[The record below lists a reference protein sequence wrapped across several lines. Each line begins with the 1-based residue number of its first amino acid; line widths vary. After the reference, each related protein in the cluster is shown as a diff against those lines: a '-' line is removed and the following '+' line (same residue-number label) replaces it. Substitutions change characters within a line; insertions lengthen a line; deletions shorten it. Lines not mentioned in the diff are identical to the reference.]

1 MKDIKKNIMKKYI
14 YLGVIS
20 AWLLAGACE
29 SDLEKVHYQE
39 ALSQSAE
46 LAPLQASYVL
56 EGEKSN
62 YPAIRVTWTRP
73 QVNYPASVT
82 TDLQM
87 DLGIHAFANP
97 VTLASTKTDSVY
109 TISVG
114 DLNQAM
120 LKLISSNGKEVT
132 ATKVIFRLVSTL
144 SADVSPLVSNV
155 VTTTIT
161 PYEE

>member
-20 AWLLAGACE
+20 ALMLTGACE
-29 SDLEKVHYQE
+29 SDLGKEHYQE
-39 ALSQSAE
+39 ALSQPAE

-62 YPAIRVTWTRP
+62 DPAIRFTWTRP

-87 DLGIHAFANP
+87 DLSNHGFANA
-97 VTLASTKTDSVY
+97 VTLASTKTDSIY

-120 LKLISSNGKEVT
+120 LKLISSNGQEVT

-155 VTTTIT
+155 VSTTVT

>member
-1 MKDIKKNIMKKYI
+1 MKDIKKNVMKKYI
-14 YLGVIS
+14 YVGAVL
-20 AWLLAGACE
+20 ALLLAGACE
-29 SDLEKVHYQE
+29 SDLEKVHYKE
-39 ALSQSAE
+39 SFSQPAE

-56 EGEKSN
+56 DAQKSN
-62 YPAIRVTWTRP
+62 DPAIRFIWTRP
-73 QVNYPASVT
+73 QVNYSASVT

-87 DLGIHAFANP
+87 DLAIHAFANP

-120 LKLISSNGKEVT
+120 LKLISNGGQKVT
-132 ATKVIFRLVSTL
+132 GTKVIFRLVSSL
-144 SADVSPLVSNV
+144 STDVFPLVSNV
-155 VTTTIT
+155 VSTTIT

>member
-1 MKDIKKNIMKKYI
+1 MKDIKKNVMKKYI
-14 YLGVIS
+14 YLGAIS
-20 AWLLAGACE
+20 TLLLTGACE

-39 ALSQSAE
+39 SLSQPAE
-46 LAPLQASYVL
+46 LSPLQASYVL
-56 EGEKSN
+56 DAQKSN
-62 YPAIRVTWTRP
+62 DPAIRFTWTRP

-87 DLGIHAFANP
+87 DLGIHAFAHP
-97 VTLASTKTDSVY
+97 VILASTKTDSIY
-109 TISVG
+109 TVSVG

-120 LKLISSNGKEVT
+120 LKLISNNGQEVT

-155 VTTTIT
+155 VSTTVT

>member
-20 AWLLAGACE
+20 ALMLTGACE

-62 YPAIRVTWTRP
+62 DPAIRFTWTRP

-87 DLGIHAFANP
+87 DLGIHAFAHP

-120 LKLISSNGKEVT
+120 LKLINSNGQEVT

-155 VTTTIT
+155 VSTTVT

>member
-1 MKDIKKNIMKKYI
+1 MKDIKKNVMKKYI
-14 YLGVIS
+14 YLCAMS
-20 AWLLAGACE
+20 ALMLTGACE
-29 SDLEKVHYQE
+29 SDLGKVHYQE
-39 ALSQSAE
+39 ALSQPAE

-62 YPAIRVTWTRP
+62 DPAIRFTWARP

-87 DLGIHAFANP
+87 DLSNHGFANA
-97 VTLASTKTDSVY
+97 VTLASTKTDSIY

-120 LKLISSNGKEVT
+120 LKLISGNGQEVT

-155 VTTTIT
+155 VSTTIT
-161 PYEE
+161 PYGE

>member
-20 AWLLAGACE
+20 ALMLTGACE

-39 ALSQSAE
+39 ALSQPAE

-62 YPAIRVTWTRP
+62 DPAIRFTWTRP

-87 DLGIHAFANP
+87 DLSNHGFANA
-97 VTLASTKTDSVY
+97 VTLASTKTDSIY

-120 LKLISSNGKEVT
+120 LKLINSNGQEVT

-155 VTTTIT
+155 VSTTIT
-161 PYEE
+161 PYGE

>member
-20 AWLLAGACE
+20 ALMLTGACE
-29 SDLEKVHYQE
+29 SDLGKEHYQE
-39 ALSQSAE
+39 ALSQPAE

-62 YPAIRVTWTRP
+62 DPAIRFTWTRP

-87 DLGIHAFANP
+87 DLSNHGFANA
-97 VTLASTKTDSVY
+97 VTLASTKTDSIY

-120 LKLISSNGKEVT
+120 LKLINSNGQEVT

-155 VTTTIT
+155 VSTTVT

>member
-20 AWLLAGACE
+20 ALMLTGACE
-29 SDLEKVHYQE
+29 SDLGKEHYQE
-39 ALSQSAE
+39 ALSQPAE

-62 YPAIRVTWTRP
+62 DPAIRFTWTRP

-87 DLGIHAFANP
+87 DLSNHGFANA
-97 VTLASTKTDSVY
+97 VTLASTKTDSIY

-120 LKLISSNGKEVT
+120 LKLINSNGQEVT

-155 VTTTIT
+155 VSTTIT
-161 PYEE
+161 PYGE

>member
-20 AWLLAGACE
+20 ALMLTGACE

-39 ALSQSAE
+39 ALSQPAK

-62 YPAIRVTWTRP
+62 DPAIRFTWTRP

-87 DLGIHAFANP
+87 DLSNHGFANA
-97 VTLASTKTDSVY
+97 VTLASTKTDSIY

-120 LKLISSNGKEVT
+120 LKLINSNGQEVT

-155 VTTTIT
+155 VSTTIT
-161 PYEE
+161 PYGE

>member
-14 YLGVIS
+14 YLGAIS

-56 EGEKSN
+56 EGEKSKD
-62 YPAIRVTWTRP
+62 PAIRFTWTRP

-155 VTTTIT
+155 VATTIT

>member
-20 AWLLAGACE
+20 ALVLTGACE
-29 SDLEKVHYQE
+29 SDLGKVHYQE
-39 ALSQSAE
+39 ALSQPAE

-62 YPAIRVTWTRP
+62 DPAIRFTWTRS

-87 DLGIHAFANP
+87 DLSNHGFANA
-97 VTLASTKTDSVY
+97 VTLASTKTDSIY

-120 LKLISSNGKEVT
+120 LKLINSNGQEVT

-155 VTTTIT
+155 VATTIS

>member
-1 MKDIKKNIMKKYI
+1 MKDIKKNVMKKYI
-14 YLGVIS
+14 YLG
-20 AWLLAGACE
+20 AALALLLTGACE
-29 SDLEKVHYQE
+29 SDLEKVHYKE
-39 ALSQSAE
+39 SLSQPAE

-56 EGEKSN
+56 DAQKSN
-62 YPAIRVTWTRP
+62 DPAIRFIWTRP

-87 DLGIHAFANP
+87 DLAIHAFANP

-120 LKLISSNGKEVT
+120 LKLISNNGQEVT

-144 SADVSPLVSNV
+144 SADVFPLVSNV
-155 VTTTIT
+155 VSTTIT

>member
-1 MKDIKKNIMKKYI
+1 MKKYI
-14 YLGVIS
+14 YLGAMS
-20 AWLLAGACE
+20 ALMLTGACE

-39 ALSQSAE
+39 ALSQSAK

-56 EGEKSN
+56 EEEKSN
-62 YPAIRVTWTRP
+62 DPAIRFTWTRS

-87 DLGIHAFANP
+87 DLSNHGFANP
-97 VTLASTKTDSVY
+97 VTLASTKTDSIY

-120 LKLISSNGKEVT
+120 LKLISNNGQEVT
-132 ATKVIFRLVSTL
+132 PTKVIFRLVSRL

-155 VTTTIT
+155 VSTTIT
-161 PYEE
+161 PYGE

>member
-1 MKDIKKNIMKKYI
+1 M
-14 YLGVIS
+14 
-20 AWLLAGACE
+20 LATEPIQPIG
-29 SDLEKVHYQE
+29 KVHYQE

-56 EGEKSN
+56 EGEKSKD
-62 YPAIRVTWTRP
+62 PAIRFTWTRP

-87 DLGIHAFANP
+87 DLGIHAFAHP

-120 LKLISSNGKEVT
+120 LKLISSNGQEVT

-155 VTTTIT
+155 VATTIT

>member
-20 AWLLAGACE
+20 ALMLTGACE

-62 YPAIRVTWTRP
+62 DPAIRFTWTRP

-120 LKLISSNGKEVT
+120 LKLINSNGQEVT

-155 VTTTIT
+155 VATTIT

>member
-20 AWLLAGACE
+20 ALVLTGACE
-29 SDLEKVHYQE
+29 SDLGKVHYQE
-39 ALSQSAE
+39 ALSQPAE

-62 YPAIRVTWTRP
+62 DPAIRFTWTRS

-87 DLGIHAFANP
+87 DLSNHGFANA
-97 VTLASTKTDSVY
+97 VTLASTKTDSIY

-120 LKLISSNGKEVT
+120 LKLINSNGQEVT

-155 VTTTIT
+155 VSTTVT

>member
-20 AWLLAGACE
+20 ALMLTGACE

-39 ALSQSAE
+39 ALSQPAE

-62 YPAIRVTWTRP
+62 DPAIRFTWARP

-87 DLGIHAFANP
+87 DLSNHGFANA
-97 VTLASTKTDSVY
+97 VTLASTKTDSIY

-120 LKLISSNGKEVT
+120 LKLISGNGQEVT

-155 VTTTIT
+155 VSTTIT
-161 PYEE
+161 PYGE